1 MPKMSLLLLGFNKKS
16 LLAAAAAKKQQTT
29 MKETHCS
36 TRWPM
41 ASMVSTV
48 RNRPGIKGTKNNI
61 TCRDNEEKE
70 NRRRRCE

>member
-1 MPKMSLLLLGFNKKS
+1 MPKMSLLLLGFNKKF

-36 TRWPM
+36 TRWPI

-48 RNRPGIKGTKNNI
+48 RNKPGIKGTKNKI
-61 TCRDNEEKE
+61 TCRERGEGE
-70 NRRRRCE
+70 GR